1 MNDIPDDVTLGEVY
15 RAVAAAREEL
25 SADIN
30 EVKQSLARVVY
41 VDVFSAEKATLLA
54 TVERHGEKADAAR
67 ALALWALGLMI
78 AALLSA
84 ILAIVLALVAR

>member
-15 RAVAAAREEL
+15 RAVAATREEL